1 MTEPTPQ
8 RVWRANCSFCGAKVD
23 FRSAASPMAVC
34 SYCKSTLVRE
44 GDMLRRIGQ
53 SAAFFSDHSPLA
65 LGARGKQ
72 VGRPFTLVG
81 RVQMVYTTPGEDIDG
96 RWSEWHALFDDGE
109 SAWLSE
115 DNGGYVL
122 SSAWAPAKVQ
132 LVPADLHLDLRVS
145 AGESLVLGGQ
155 TWVVGS
161 VVMVRVQAAEG
172 ELAFKLDFKNAFKLL
187 ELRNTRDEVLSV
199 DTSEQP
205 PRLYLG
211 RKVSLE
217 ALALSGSAEVGQ
229 PSEGQVKALGIECP
243 SCGASVEPRLSE
255 SRSITCGACKSVIDI
270 SQGLGK
276 DLQYYAQE
284 NSLEPLIPLGRTG
297 RLKVDGQVGDWQVVG
312 YQDRVEELADPQD
325 DSEQTFWREYLLYN
339 RQRGFAFLV
348 DAEDGW
354 SVVRPVTG
362 VPASKGGRI
371 QYRGVS
377 YQHRFTYPAKTTYV
391 LGEFYWPVRKDQRTI
406 NADHVGQGASSELRL
421 NREQSGQEVTWSFG
435 HTVGSEQVIQA
446 FGLGDLPEGQ
456 FKRDA
461 HALSATATEDL
472 TWLWIVILC
481 GVVLVIFWF
490 MVQWSDECSGLIDQ
504 YGKNSLEYQS
514 CRSRAASGGGGGG
527 SSGYGSSNHGSSYG
541 GYNSGGFHK

>member
-1 MTEPTPQ
+1 MSEPTPQ
-8 RVWRANCSFCGAKVD
+8 RVWRANCSFCGAKVEL
-23 FRSAASPMAVC
+23 RSAASPMAVC
-34 SYCKSTLVRE
+34 SYCKSTLVRDGE
-44 GDMLRRIGQ
+44 TLRRIGQ
-53 SAAFFSDHSPLA
+53 SAAFFSDHSPLL
-65 LGARGKQ
+65 LGARGKRG
-72 VGRPFTLVG
+72 GRPFTLVG
-81 RVQMVYTTPGEDIDG
+81 RVQMAYTTPGEDTDG
-96 RWSEWHALFDDGE
+96 LWSEWHALFDDGD

-122 SSAWAPAKVQ
+122 STVWAPANGQ
-132 LVPADLHLDLRVS
+132 AMPADLHLDLRVS
-145 AGESLVLGGQ
+145 AGESLVLGAQ
-155 TWVVGS
+155 PWVVGS
-161 VVMVRVQAAEG
+161 VVMARVQAAEG
-172 ELAFKLDFKNAFKLL
+172 ELAFKPDFKNAFKLL

-211 RKVSLE
+211 RKVVLE
-217 ALALSGSAEVGQ
+217 ALGLSGLADVSQ
-229 PSEGQVKALGIECP
+229 PAEGQVKAQGIECP

-276 DLQYYAQE
+276 DLKHYAQE

-312 YQDRVEELADPQD
+312 YQERVEVPGDPQG

-348 DAEDGW
+348 DAEEGW

-362 VPASKGGRI
+362 VPASKAGRME
-371 QYRGVS
+371 YRGVS
-377 YQHRFTYPAKTTYV
+377 YKQRFTYPAKTTHV
-391 LGEFYWPVRKDQRTI
+391 LGEFHWPVRKDQRSI
-406 NADHVGQGASSELRL
+406 NSDYVGQGASSELRL
-421 NREQSGQEVTWSFG
+421 NREQSGQEVTWSLG
-435 HTVGSEQVIQA
+435 QTVGSEQVIQA

-456 FKRDA
+456 FKRDV
-461 HALSATATEDL
+461 HALSANAPEDL

-481 GVVLVIFWF
+481 VLVLVIFWL
-490 MVQWSDECSGLIDQ
+490 MVQWSDDCSGVAEQ
-504 YGKNSLEYQS
+504 YGSNSFEYQS
-514 CRSRAASGGGGGG
+514 CRARSDRGGGGGYG
-527 SSGYGSSNHGSSYG
+527 NSGGHGGSYG